1 MNVHLIEIT
10 AENWIQA
17 VKLEV
22 KEDQKNFVA
31 SNAISIAQSKFD
43 TYVDCHGIYDDDT
56 MIGFSATGKNP
67 EDGTIWIIRHMV
79 GKQYQGKGYGKLGL
93 QQVIEMLVNE
103 YDTKQ
108 IFLTV
113 EPENSIAITMY
124 KKAGF
129 IDTGEKMVN
138 SHVFKLLVK

>member
-1 MNVHLIEIT
+1 MNISVKEIT

-22 KEDQKNFVA
+22 NEDQKNFVA
-31 SNAISIAQSKFD
+31 TNAISIAQSKFD

-93 QQVIEMLVNE
+93 QKVIEMLVE
-103 YDTKQ
+103 KYGTKQ

-113 EPENSIAITMY
+113 EPENIVAINMY

-129 IDTGEKMVN
+129 CDTGEKMVN
-138 SHVFKLLVK
+138 SSVFKLQMK

>member
-1 MNVHLIEIT
+1 MRVYLKEIT
-10 AENWIQA
+10 ADNWIQA

-22 KEDQKNFVA
+22 KEEQKNFVA
-31 SNAISIAQSKFD
+31 TNAISIAQSKFESF
-43 TYVDCHGIYDDDT
+43 VNCHGIYDGET

-93 QQVIEMLVNE
+93 QQVIGMLVKE
-103 YDTKQ
+103 YNTKE

-113 EPENSIAITMY
+113 EPENDIAINMY
-124 KKAGF
+124 KKTGF
-129 IDTGEKMVN
+129 IDTGKKMVK
-138 SHVFKLLVK
+138 SHVFKLQLK